1 MKRSFYRF
9 LPSILAVVTLLI
21 LGSVSLSAQRT
32 VRGNVSDE
40 FGGVA
45 GATVVEKGTNN
56 GTNTDVNGDF
66 SLNIKGTAPVIVIS
80 ATGYVTQELDA
91 TTQNAFNVRLE
102 ASDNVLSEFIITGYT
117 VDTRKQT
124 TSAVATVKTKDLTA
138 VPTGNVEQQLQGRV
152 SGLTVITNGQP
163 GTASLVRIRGFGSF
177 NNNQPLYVVDGV
189 PTQNINFLSPED
201 IENTTVMK
209 DASSA
214 SIYGARAASG
224 VIAITT
230 KRGSK
235 KPSPLKVSYDALYGW
250 TDPGT
255 GIDILSPQEQAD
267 WTYQAIRN
275 TAAIN
280 NTTPVYNHP
289 QYGNSERATLPD
301 FINVGGLAGLSASQ
315 VDLNAEKAKY
325 NVNPDNGAVYQVVR
339 ANKEG
344 TDWYGAIT
352 RTAPMTRHNLG
363 FQGSTENARYYLGMS
378 LQDQAGILTYNNF
391 KRNTIRINTEFD
403 LTKRLRIGEN
413 FQFAHRQVLGQ
424 GGGGDGANVPQDEN
438 DILLAFRMPKVIPIY
453 DEYGG
458 YAGTA
463 AKGFNNPRNPVA
475 SRDGL
480 KDNSGN
486 QFIGFGNLYA
496 ELDLVDGL
504 TLRTSLGGNFASFES
519 HSYTRRSYE
528 NSENNSSFGY
538 AENYGTGYDWVFTNT
553 AQYKKQ
559 FGNQNLELLV
569 GQEALQINNFR
580 SISGSGLNP
589 FTEDPD
595 YITLSTVS
603 NRVVSSFNANPATY
617 SSFFGR
623 AHYSIMDKYYVT
635 GVIRRDGSSRF
646 GAGERFGIFPG
657 FSAAWRLSGEEFMK
671 GMTWIDDFKIRGGW
685 GQMGNDQ
692 INPTNQYSLFAS
704 TLGNS
709 AYAID
714 GGQSSAAEGFYLSQV
729 GDPNVK
735 WETSTTSNVGF
746 DALFMK
752 GKWDVIVDLWQ
763 KKTSDLLFRVPQ
775 SQVLGGQASAPFRN
789 IAEMVNKG
797 VDVQVVN
804 KGKFGGN
811 AGYELTV
818 TGSWLNNE
826 IVKVSESLD
835 YFDAFPASNR
845 LASTMVRNQVGQ
857 SISAFYGYQ
866 VIGLFQNDAEVTA
879 APVQDGAAPGRFRFA
894 DLDGFD
900 DAGNLTGRPD
910 GKIDA
915 ADRTFI
921 GSPVPDFTGGVNL
934 KVTFGAFDV
943 ETYLYASYGN
953 DIFNLSKWFTDF
965 YPSFSGAAISA
976 RVKDSWSTSNTDT
989 DLPIFEEAS
998 NFSTNQNPNSYY
1010 IEDGSFL
1017 RMQNLTLGYNL
1028 PKSVMSRLKLS
1039 RCRVYAATNN
1049 VFTFT
1054 KYQGLDPAV
1063 GGAADTNFGIDV
1075 GNYPVTRSVML
1086 GLGITF

>member
-9 LPSILAVVTLLI
+9 LPSMLAVAMLFI

-32 VRGNVSDE
+32 VRGKVSDE
-40 FGGVA
+40 FGGVP

-56 GTNTDVNGDF
+56 GTVTDVNGDF
-66 SLNIKGTAPVIVIS
+66 SLRLTGTAPVISIS
-80 ATGYVTQELDA
+80 ATGYASQELDA
-91 TTQNAFNVRLE
+91 ATQNAFNITLVANDNILNE
-102 ASDNVLSEFIITGYT
+102 AVITGYT

-177 NNNQPLYVVDGV
+177 NNNAPLYVVDGV
-189 PTQNINFLSPED
+189 PTQNVNFLSPED

-214 SIYGARAASG
+214 SLYGARAASG
-224 VIAITT
+224 VIVITT
-230 KRGSK
+230 KHGSK
-235 KPSPLKVSYDALYGW
+235 KPSPVKVSYDALYGW
-250 TDPGT
+250 TDPGK
-255 GIDILSPQEQAD
+255 GQEILNPQEQAD
-267 WTYQAIRN
+267 WTYQAIKN
-275 TAAIN
+275 TAAAN
-280 NTTPVYNHP
+280 GTTPVFNHP
-289 QYGNSERATLPD
+289 QYGTSERPTLPD

-315 VDLNAEKAKY
+315 VNLEQEKLKY
-325 NVNPDNGAVYQVVR
+325 NVNPDNGGIYQVVR

-352 RTAPMTRHNLG
+352 RVAPVTRHNLG
-363 FQGSTENARYYLGMS
+363 FSGSTEKSRYYLGLS

-391 KRNTIRINTEFD
+391 KRNTIRANMEFD
-403 LTKRLRIGEN
+403 LTDHLRIGEN

-438 DILLAFRMPKVIPIY
+438 DILSAFRMPAIIPVR

-475 SRDGL
+475 AREGL
-480 KDNSGN
+480 KDNKN
-486 QFIGFGNLYA
+486 DQFIGFGNIYA
-496 ELDLVDGL
+496 ELDVIEGL
-504 TLRTSLGGNFASFES
+504 TLRTSLGGNFNSF
-519 HSYTRRSYE
+519 YGVGYNRPTYE
-528 NSENNSSFGY
+528 NSENNSSFTYSEFSGS
-538 AENYGTGYDWVFTNT
+538 GYDWVFTNT

-559 FGNQNLELLV
+559 FGNQNLELLL
-569 GQEALQINNFR
+569 GEEALKINNFR
-580 SISGSGLNP
+580 SINGSGLNP
-589 FTEDPD
+589 FSTNPD

-603 NRVVSSFNANPATY
+603 NRVVSSFNADPATY
-617 SSFFGR
+617 YSYFGR

-635 GVIRRDGSSRF
+635 GVLRRDGSSRF
-646 GAGERFGIFPG
+646 GSSTRFGVFPG
-657 FSAAWRLSGEEFMK
+657 ISAAWRLSGEEFMK

-704 TLGNS
+704 SLGNA
-709 AYAID
+709 AYDI
-714 GGQSSAAEGFYLSQV
+714 GGTNGSVAEGFYLSQV
-729 GDPNVK
+729 GDPTVK
-735 WETSTTSNVGF
+735 WETSTTSNIGF

-775 SQVLGGQASAPFRN
+775 SQVLGGQAQAPFRN

-797 VDVQVVN
+797 VDIQIVN

-811 AGYELTV
+811 SGYELTL
-818 TGSWLNNE
+818 TGSWLKNE
-826 IVKVSESLD
+826 ITKIADNID

-845 LASTMVRNQVGQ
+845 LASSMVRNQVGQ
-857 SISAFYGYQ
+857 SISAFFGYE
-866 VIGLFQNDAEVTA
+866 VVGLFQSQAEVDA
-879 APVQDGAAPGRFRFA
+879 APTQGGAGPGRFRYA
-894 DLDGFD
+894 DLNGLD
-900 DAGNLTGRPD
+900 DNGKLTGKPD

-921 GSPVPDFTGGVNL
+921 GSPVPKFTGGVNL
-934 KVTFGAFDV
+934 KVTFGAIDI
-943 ETYLYASYGN
+943 ETYLYTSYGN
-953 DIFNLSKWFTDF
+953 KIFNLSKWFTDF
-965 YPSFSGAAISA
+965 YPSFTGAAISA
-976 RVKDSWSTSNTDT
+976 RVKDSWTTSNTGS

-998 NFSTNQNPNSYY
+998 NFSTNTQPNSYY

-1017 RMQNLTLGYNL
+1017 RMQNLTVGYNL
-1028 PKSVMSRLKLS
+1028 PKSMMNTLKLT
-1039 RCRVYAATNN
+1039 RARVYVGTNN
-1049 VFTFT
+1049 VFTLT
-1054 KYQGLDPAV
+1054 KYKGLDPAV

-1075 GNYPVTRSVML
+1075 GNYPVTRSVMV
-1086 GLGITF
+1086 GLGVTF